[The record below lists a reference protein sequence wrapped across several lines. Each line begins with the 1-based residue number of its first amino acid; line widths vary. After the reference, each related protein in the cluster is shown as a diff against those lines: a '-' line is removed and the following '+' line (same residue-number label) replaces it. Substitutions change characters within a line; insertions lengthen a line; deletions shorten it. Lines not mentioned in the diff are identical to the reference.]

1 MPKVLRVQSLVS
13 VCRAPEGVEL
23 PLVEMKNR
31 FTTFF
36 GAGSASMFG
45 RALWSLPRVNPCLV
59 KGKFLF
65 NLNPELLALV
75 SGVEVQ
81 PTVYL
86 R

>member
-1 MPKVLRVQSLVS
+1 
-13 VCRAPEGVEL
+13 
-23 PLVEMKNR
+23 
-31 FTTFF
+31 
-36 GAGSASMFG
+36 MFG